1 MSSSSWER
9 GVAKKSVLI
18 VDDEP
23 LAREA
28 LALVLSEFNDVEISG
43 ECSDGFEA
51 VKAINETRPDIVFL
65 DIQMPKLDGFDVLEL
80 LGEDP
85 PFIVF
90 VTAYDE
96 YALKAFESHA
106 LDYVLKPVSPGRLKK
121 TFAKINERLQEKSS
135 QPMGELLADRQ
146 AYITPLARI
155 LVRDRANVYI
165 IAVEDIVYFEAQDD
179 YVSIQ
184 TRERSFLKKE
194 TLSHLEKLLDD
205 RQFIRIHRSYM
216 LNINHLSK
224 IEPYTKDSRI
234 AILKSGKTLPVSRSG
249 YSKLLRLI

>member
-1 MSSSSWER
+1 MT
-9 GVAKKSVLI
+9 KKRILI

-28 LALVLSEFNDVEISG
+28 LALALSKFDDVVILG
-43 ECSDGFEA
+43 ECSDGFDA
-51 VKAINETRPDIVFL
+51 VKTIHKTKPDIVFL

-80 LGEDP
+80 LGENP
-85 PFIVF
+85 PHIVF

-96 YALKAFESHA
+96 YALKAFESYA
-106 LDYVLKPVSPGRLKK
+106 LDYILKPVRP
-121 TFAKINERLQEKSS
+121 ERLQITFDKIS
-135 QPMGELLADRQ
+135 QRLPDTPSLPMEELLADHQRQ
-146 AYITPLARI
+146 NIPLNRI
-155 LVRDRANVYI
+155 LVRDRANVFI
-165 IAVEDIVYFEAQDD
+165 IAVGDIIFFEAQDD

-194 TLSHLEKLLDD
+194 TLARLGKLLESG
-205 RQFIRIHRSYM
+205 QFVRIHRSYI

-234 AILKSGKTLPVSRSG
+234 AILKNGQTLPMSRSG
-249 YSKLLRLI
+249 YSRITRLL

>member
-1 MSSSSWER
+1 
-9 GVAKKSVLI
+9 VTKKGVLI

-28 LALVLSEFNDVEISG
+28 LVEALSGFDDIKIVG

-51 VKAINETRPDIVFL
+51 VKAINESRPDIVFL

-85 PFIVF
+85 PTIVF

-106 LDYVLKPVSPGRLKK
+106 LDYILKPVRAERLKT
-121 TFAKINERLQEKSS
+121 TFAKVNERLQERHTQSMDS
-135 QPMGELLADRQ
+135 LLADRRERDR
-146 AYITPLARI
+146 PLDRI

-165 IAVEDIVYFEAQDD
+165 LAVEDVVYFEAQDD
-179 YVSIQ
+179 YVGIH
-184 TRERSFLKKE
+184 TREGSFLKKE
-194 TLSHLEKLLDD
+194 TLSRLEKLLDE
-205 RQFIRIHRSYM
+205 RLFIRIHRSYL
-216 LNINHLSK
+216 LNISFLNK

-234 AILKSGKTLPVSRSG
+234 AILQGGQTLPVSRSG
-249 YSKLLRLI
+249 YTKLLRLL

>member
-1 MSSSSWER
+1 MD
-9 GVAKKSVLI
+9 KKKVLI

-28 LALVLSEFNDVEISG
+28 LASALSEFEDVEISG
-43 ECSDGFEA
+43 ECADGFEA
-51 VKAINETRPDIVFL
+51 VKTINALKPDIVFL

-96 YALKAFESHA
+96 YALKAFESYA
-106 LDYVLKPVSPGRLKK
+106 LDYILKPVRPERLQK
-121 TFAKINERLQEKSS
+121 TFAKIHERLQDNSS
-135 QPMGELLADRQ
+135 QPMGELIADRQ
-146 AYITPLARI
+146 AQITPLARI
-155 LVRDRANVYI
+155 LVRDRAKVFI
-165 IAVEDIVYFEAQDD
+165 IPVGDIIYFEAQDD

-184 TRERSFLKKE
+184 TQERAFLKKE
-194 TLSHLEKLLDD
+194 TLSHLVKLLDG
-205 RQFIRIHRSYM
+205 RQFIRIHRSYV
-216 LNINHLSK
+216 LNINYLSK

-234 AILKSGKTLPVSRSG
+234 AILKNGRTLPVSRSG
-249 YSKLLRLI
+249 YSRITELI

>member
-1 MSSSSWER
+1 MD
-9 GVAKKSVLI
+9 KKKVLI

-28 LALVLSEFNDVEISG
+28 LALALSEFEDIEIAG

-51 VKAINETRPDIVFL
+51 VKAINTSKPDIVFL

-80 LGEDP
+80 LGDDP

-96 YALKAFESHA
+96 FALKAFESYA
-106 LDYVLKPVSPGRLKK
+106 LDYILKPVRPERLKK
-121 TFAKINERLQEKSS
+121 TFDKIHERLQDNST

-146 AYITPLARI
+146 VQIIPLTRI
-155 LVRDRANVYI
+155 LVRDRAKVYI
-165 IAVEDIVYFEAQDD
+165 IPVEDILYFEAQDD
-179 YVSIQ
+179 YVGIYTQ
-184 TRERSFLKKE
+184 ERSFLKKD
-194 TLSHLEKLLDD
+194 TLSRLVKLLDG
-205 RQFIRIHRSYM
+205 RQFIRIHRSYI

-234 AILKSGKTLPVSRSG
+234 AILKNGKTLPVSRSG
-249 YSKLLRLI
+249 YSRIIELI

>member
-1 MSSSSWER
+1 MKD
-9 GVAKKSVLI
+9 KKNVLI
-18 VDDEP
+18 VDDEL

-28 LALVLSEFNDVEISG
+28 LVQALSGFEDVLIVG

-106 LDYVLKPVSPGRLKK
+106 LDYVLKPVSPDRLKK
-121 TFAKINERLQEKSS
+121 TFAKIDARLEEKSS
-135 QPMGELLADRQ
+135 QPVGELLADRQ
-146 AYITPLARI
+146 ALLTPLARI
-155 LVRDRANVYI
+155 LVKDRANVYI
-165 IAVEDIVYFEAQDD
+165 IAVEDIIYFEAQDD
-179 YVSIQ
+179 YVHIQ
-184 TRERSFLKKE
+184 TREKAFLKKE

-205 RQFIRIHRSYM
+205 RLFIRIHRSYM
-216 LNINHLSK
+216 LNIDFLSK
-224 IEPYTKDSRI
+224 IEPYAKDSRI
-234 AILKSGKTLPVSRSG
+234 AILKSGQTLPVSRSG
-249 YSKLLRLI
+249 YSNLLHLL